1 MSEPI
6 ISYSVANDAA
16 FRAAL
21 ARARASVSDLRI
33 PFALIARDFYR
44 SQQAIF
50 KLKTAGK
57 YPDFKK
63 GTRDEKGGVNSR
75 YAKAKLKAVGF
86 QYPLLV
92 RSGKLARS
100 FGGPGAP
107 SNITQIEK
115 LSLTMGTTVEYG
127 AYHQSDEDREVIP
140 LRKFLFIG
148 PEAQKFA
155 TSDQMGRLERWNNI
169 LNDQVLKSLKAS
181 GAFS

>member
-1 MSEPI
+1 MSDPI

-50 KLKTAGK
+50 KLKSPGK
-57 YPDFKK
+57 YDDFKN
-63 GTRDEKGGVNSR
+63 GGPKSR

-86 QYPLLV
+86 KYPLLV

-115 LSLTMGTTVEYG
+115 ISLTMGTTVEYG
-127 AYHQSDEDREVIP
+127 AYHQSDEPRSKIP

-148 PEAQKFA
+148 PEASRFA
-155 TSDQMGRLERWNNI
+155 TSGQMGRLERWNNI

>member
-1 MSEPI
+1 MADPI
-6 ISYSVANDAA
+6 ISYSVSNDAA
-16 FRAAL
+16 FKAAL
-21 ARARASVSDLRI
+21 ARASASVSDLRI

-50 KLKTAGK
+50 KLSGPGQ
-57 YPDFKK
+57 YPDFKN
-63 GTRDEKGGVNSR
+63 GGSQSR

-92 RSGKLARS
+92 RSGRLAAS

-107 SNITQIEK
+107 LNVTKIEK
-115 LSLTMGTTVEYG
+115 LSLTMGTDVEYG
-127 AYHQSDEDREVIP
+127 SYHQSDAPRSKIP

-148 PEAQKFA
+148 PEAKRFA

-169 LNDQVLKSLKAS
+169 LNDHVLKAMKSS

>member
-1 MSEPI
+1 MSDPI

-16 FRAAL
+16 FKAAL

-50 KLKTAGK
+50 KLQGAGQ
-57 YPDFKK
+57 YPDFKN
-63 GTRDEKGGVNSR
+63 GGRNSR
-75 YAKAKLKAVGF
+75 YAKVKVKSVGF
-86 QYPLLV
+86 DYPLLV
-92 RSGKLARS
+92 RSGRLARS

-107 SNITQIEK
+107 SNVTQIEK

-127 AYHQSDEDREVIP
+127 AYHQSDAPRSKIP

-148 PEAQKFA
+148 PEASRFA
-155 TSDQMGRLERWNNI
+155 TSDQMGRLGRWNDY
-169 LNDQVLKSLKAS
+169 LNDHVLKSLKSS

>member
-50 KLKTAGK
+50 KLAGPGQ
-57 YPDFKK
+57 YPEFKN
-63 GTRDEKGGVNSR
+63 GGRNSR
-75 YAKAKLKAVGF
+75 YAKAKVKAVGF
-86 QYPLLV
+86 DYPLLV
-92 RSGKLARS
+92 RSGRLARS

-127 AYHQSDEDREVIP
+127 AYHQSDEPRSKIP

-148 PEAQKFA
+148 PEASRFA